1 MIIVFLIFSLFL
13 FDLTLINLINSDFS
27 SILLSFPS
35 SSIFFFFFYFLA
47 FFSLT
52 FYSFFFP
59 LFWLHFCTFWSSHL
73 SSLPPSLYL
82 LQLLSYVINFPPL
95 SFLLSCDCLSY
106 NYLSSFLPFICTFF
120 LSYAAPPSLFLPF
133 LLFSCFYACS
143 SLSSP
148 PSLFLS
154 SSFPPPL
161 PLFSFLSIPSPSL
174 SLQISTCLR

>member
-13 FDLTLINLINSDFS
+13 FDLTLINLINSYFS

-52 FYSFFFP
+52 FYSFFSPPTPFLCDELP
-59 LFWLHFCTFWSSHL
+59 
-73 SSLPPSLYL
+73 SSLFSSLLRLLIIQLSLLFSSLYL
-82 LQLLSYVINFPPL
+82 HLL
-95 SFLLSCDCLSY
+95 SFLCC
-106 NYLSSFLPFICTFF
+106 SSFTFPSLPFV
-120 LSYAAPPSLFLPF
+120 
-133 LLFSCFYACS
+133 LLLLCWLIPL
-143 SLSSP
+143 LSSP